1 MLRQFMYPVL
11 SITYKTLIFACIL
24 STFGAAKPWAGVL
37 NAEQV
42 IQLQEAGGGKELISH
57 IIENQ
62 AISRA
67 LVSFNDVIK
76 MKKNGVS
83 DEIIMSIID
92 AGNPTV
98 KELAKQD
105 EYDRKLLRHI
115 ERQKEIIR
123 LQRERQDA
131 LVDFLNKMV
140 HNKYL
145 QELVRE
151 GKISGDDYRQIVKY
165 LKQYA
170 RDEPTYDWND
180 EGDIDVDI
188 SK

>member
-1 MLRQFMYPVL
+1 MLRQFMHPVL

-24 STFGAAKPWAGVL
+24 STFWAAKPWAGVL

-42 IQLQEAGGGKELISH
+42 IQLQEAGGGKELINH

-123 LQRERQDA
+123 LQRKRQDA

-140 HNKYL
+140 
-145 QELVRE
+145 
-151 GKISGDDYRQIVKY
+151 QIGRAHV
-165 LKQYA
+165 
-170 RDEPTYDWND
+170 
-180 EGDIDVDI
+180 
-188 SK
+188 